1 MKWLAIIL
9 GGLIV
14 LVALVWIA
22 GASLPR
28 EHRAASQIT
37 LRQPIDSVW
46 AVVRDPMALKGVWRE
61 LTSVSKQTD
70 AQGREVWQEKVD
82 GFDIRLIV
90 AESEPPERLVM
101 NVDSP
106 PAASF
111 GGRWVYELSP
121 AAGGTTVQV
130 AEEGWIGPPPLRL
143 MSRLMGY
150 HRSVDGYLSALAR
163 KFGEA
168 EVPEHLP

>member
-9 GGLIV
+9 GVLII
-14 LVALVWIA
+14 LLALVWIA
-22 GASLPR
+22 GSSLPR
-28 EHRAASQIT
+28 EHRAASRIT

-46 AVVRDPMALKGVWRE
+46 AVVRDPTALNGVWRE

-70 AQGREVWQEKVD
+70 AEGREVWQEKVG

-106 PAASF
+106 PGAAF
-111 GGRWVYELSP
+111 GGRWVYQLSP

-130 AEEGWIGPPPLRL
+130 AEEGWIGPPPFRL
-143 MSRLMGY
+143 MSKLMGY
-150 HRSVDGYLSALAR
+150 HRSVDQYLTALGA
-163 KFGEA
+163 KFGETVA
-168 EVPEHLP
+168 VEHLP